1 MTTALSAIRIEIEET
16 YEHGIPDAGVVRRF
30 KALLWP
36 VVAGWDYVV
45 DDALD
50 HEGQLCRLIQLAIEE
65 KDDDGADPEKKLG
78 ALIVEIAKKRATA
91 EFNDILDD
99 LEPGDPEYG
108 MDLPATRRMSL
119 DRSAVE

>member
-99 LEPGDPEYG
+99 LEPGDPDYG
-108 MDLPATRRMSL
+108 MDVPPTRRVSL
-119 DRSAVE
+119 DRSAV